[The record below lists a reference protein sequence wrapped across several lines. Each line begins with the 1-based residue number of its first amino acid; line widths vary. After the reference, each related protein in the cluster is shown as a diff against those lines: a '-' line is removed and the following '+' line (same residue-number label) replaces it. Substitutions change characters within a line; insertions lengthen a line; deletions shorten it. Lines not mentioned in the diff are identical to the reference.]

1 MGYSNGSSE
10 IAKAQDTRQK
20 GYKGPPGIGFSLTA
34 DEHYHIRNKRLTK
47 FNVSAPVDYNDA
59 ATKKFV
65 TDILKTKAGTTY
77 VNNELAALKKR
88 VKVLESTVD
97 KLQKAV
103 ESYAKQLKPVSE

>member
-34 DEHYHIRNKRLTK
+34 DEHYNIRNKRLT
-47 FNVSAPVDYNDA
+47 NVSDPIDYHDA

-65 TDILKTKAGTTY
+65 IDLLKTKAGTTY
-77 VNNELAALKKR
+77 VKNELAALKKR

-103 ESYAKQLKPVSE
+103 EFYAKQLKPASE

>member
-1 MGYSNGSSE
+1 MGYSNGSSGE

-20 GYKGPPGIGFSLTA
+20 GYRGPPGIGFSLTA
-34 DEHYHIRNKRLTK
+34 DEHYNIRNKRLT
-47 FNVSAPVDYNDA
+47 NVSDPVDYHDA

-65 TDILKTKAGTTY
+65 TDLLKKKAGTIY
-77 VNNELAALKKR
+77 VNNELAALKKG

-103 ESYAKQLKPVSE
+103 EFYAKQLKPVYE